1 MAVTPAGLRAPRE
14 RAGAR
19 HGPERRRACRVARL
33 LAPAAWALGGF
44 ASAEARVH
52 AGLGVVLRPDVVVA
66 LGDPPPD
73 GALADPP
80 LLVVVLRTPGAVAAW
95 LALGTGAVWVDE
107 GGAARRWL
115 ADGTVTEVP
124 PGGRLDVPGHPGLEL
139 PVAELRA
146 ERARGDGDA
155 AGAT

>member
-1 MAVTPAGLRAPRE
+1 MAATAAGPHAPGQRAAARDRSG
-14 RAGAR
+14 RA
-19 HGPERRRACRVARL
+19 RRLARL
-33 LAPAAWALGGF
+33 LAPAAWAIGGF

-80 LLVVVLRTPGAVAAW
+80 LLVVVLGAPAAVAAW
-95 LALGTGAVWVDE
+95 LALGTRAVWVDE
-107 GGAARRWL
+107 AGAARRWL
-115 ADGTVTEVP
+115 ADGTVTQVP
-124 PGGRLDVPGHPGLEL
+124 ASGRLDIPGYPGLEL

-146 ERARGDGDA
+146 GRAA
-155 AGAT
+155 AGAGPAGAA